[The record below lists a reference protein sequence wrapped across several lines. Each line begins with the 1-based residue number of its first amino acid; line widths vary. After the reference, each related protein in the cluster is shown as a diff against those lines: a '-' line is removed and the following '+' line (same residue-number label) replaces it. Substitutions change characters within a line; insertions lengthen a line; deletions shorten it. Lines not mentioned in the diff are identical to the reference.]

1 MEYSPNLDGEI
12 EELFQEGVAYKQ
24 QSISLAKEALGEH
37 LTTGKVTVICPRC
50 KENPRVWMTSKGER
64 TYIECKCRY
73 IHMGEINL

>member
-12 EELFQEGVAYKQ
+12 EELFQEGVA

-50 KENPRVWMTSKGER
+50 K
-64 TYIECKCRY
+64 
-73 IHMGEINL
+73 